1 MEERE
6 GDQGCGGRRNDVK
19 LASMHRQKLTGAQRK
34 AGSPEK
40 GREQRFFKRAGDTV

>member
-19 LASMHRQKLTGAQRK
+19 LALMHRQKLTGAEEGRVPRK
-34 AGSPEK
+34 G
-40 GREQRFFKRAGDTV
+40 KRTKIF